1 MMQMVLRRR
10 MRIQQPLTLCG
21 RSAEDQGTAE
31 FFHQLVGASRVIL
44 FHEVLRSSGDVNWH
58 RLHLFPVLLGNLF
71 LPLIHFLYIPESKLD
86 GSLEFFAVIIAEDDA
101 VVGQLVVLKD
111 FFQLSATV

>member
-1 MMQMVLRRR
+1 MKMVLRRR

-31 FFHQLVGASRVIL
+31 FSRQFVGASRVIL
-44 FHEVLRSSGDVNWH
+44 FHSSGDVNWH